1 MNIEKTGYIPH
12 VQGLRGIAVL
22 AVVLYHAGVPIR
34 GGYLGVDVFFVIS
47 GFVVTLS
54 SIQQIEQSNFSLSNF
69 YARRIRRLIPLLTV
83 VNVVTILFSVLF
95 LSLYG
100 EIQKA
105 FATVRWSTFFAANIQ
120 LLNENSYTQL
130 IGNPFRHLWSLA
142 VEEQF
147 YFVFP
152 IVTLLIIR
160 FSKKSLTGDWKKW
173 FGRIFILLFVISLVY
188 YLLLTQNNQNENNLK
203 QAFFS
208 VGPRFWE
215 FSIGV
220 LMGIYLPKMSAISKK
235 ITFPLQSIAICAL
248 GVSLVFLSTNH
259 LLPRAVL
266 VVPVF
271 STAVILILGQTG
283 ALGSILS
290 SRILTFLGDVSYG
303 WYLWHWPLIVFVEL
317 VFPRSVFAA
326 VTISVFALLLSSITY
341 RRIEN
346 PFRRNSKIR
355 GVKAVGVLLG
365 ATLAVNL
372 SVISAHAI
380 GKLARE
386 NLLPTNQIWGD
397 GKNNVLEECFL
408 GERYLSWILSDPE
421 LISDRCSWPKE
432 LVGQHRIFAM
442 GDSHMASYSGGLM
455 TAAGQIGSTITLY
468 GAAGCPPVFAPPKSA
483 VQYCNRMGSAF
494 INSIIA
500 FRPSVVILSGRT
512 SLYTSKVKEFDTIDM
527 QVPFIDGA
535 YPSDESEYLDSYLGQ
550 LDRTISFATKYGAKV
565 IVTLEPQIAQLNS
578 QSIIQ
583 HVFPG
588 WIGGSDSESVRRV
601 RIRESIRTAIY
612 QRFSTNPEVLIFDPE
627 FVLCANRNQ
636 CLASRDE
643 ESMYSDDNHLSKF
656 GSLLFTEKWRQ
667 ILEKALIQPD

>member
-1 MNIEKTGYIPH
+1 MEKTGHLPH

-22 AVVLYHAGVPIR
+22 AVVLYHAGAPIR

-54 SIQQIEQSNFSLSNF
+54 SIQQIEQSNFSLSKF

-83 VNVVTILFSVLF
+83 VNVVTILLSVFF

-160 FSKKSLTGDWKKW
+160 FSKKSLIGDWKKW

-220 LMGIYLPKMSAISKK
+220 LMGIYLPKLSAISKK
-235 ITFPLQSIAICAL
+235 IAIPLQSIAICAL

-271 STAVILILGQTG
+271 
-283 ALGSILS
+283 
-290 SRILTFLGDVSYG
+290 
-303 WYLWHWPLIVFVEL
+303 
-317 VFPRSVFAA
+317 
-326 VTISVFALLLSSITY
+326 
-341 RRIEN
+341 
-346 PFRRNSKIR
+346 
-355 GVKAVGVLLG
+355 
-365 ATLAVNL
+365 
-372 SVISAHAI
+372 
-380 GKLARE
+380 
-386 NLLPTNQIWGD
+386 
-397 GKNNVLEECFL
+397 
-408 GERYLSWILSDPE
+408 
-421 LISDRCSWPKE
+421 
-432 LVGQHRIFAM
+432 
-442 GDSHMASYSGGLM
+442 
-455 TAAGQIGSTITLY
+455 
-468 GAAGCPPVFAPPKSA
+468 
-483 VQYCNRMGSAF
+483 
-494 INSIIA
+494 
-500 FRPSVVILSGRT
+500 
-512 SLYTSKVKEFDTIDM
+512 
-527 QVPFIDGA
+527 
-535 YPSDESEYLDSYLGQ
+535 
-550 LDRTISFATKYGAKV
+550 
-565 IVTLEPQIAQLNS
+565 
-578 QSIIQ
+578 
-583 HVFPG
+583 
-588 WIGGSDSESVRRV
+588 
-601 RIRESIRTAIY
+601 
-612 QRFSTNPEVLIFDPE
+612 
-627 FVLCANRNQ
+627 
-636 CLASRDE
+636 
-643 ESMYSDDNHLSKF
+643 
-656 GSLLFTEKWRQ
+656 
-667 ILEKALIQPD
+667 